1 MQLSNEFK
9 IRCSAIG
16 KIMTEPKLKKDKD
29 AGKLSATCLAYVHAW
44 IKSQPEFYDRYKN
57 FHSKYTLKGNDCEF
71 ESIKFAADFYGW
83 KDALKN
89 ETSFENDYLT
99 GTPDVILSDSVEDI
113 KNSWSE
119 ETFPLFDT
127 EIPIDGY
134 GWQLQGYMELLNKD
148 KSGLVYTLM
157 DAPERLVMKEARGK
171 AYELGIEN
179 GEVEFDL
186 YEEVRLSMT
195 YSHLRDDLRIKR
207 FMLDRDK
214 ECMLPVQSKVQQIRD
229 YIKSL

>member
-16 KIMTEPKLKKDKD
+16 KIMTEPKLKKDKE
-29 AGKLSATCLAYVHAW
+29 AGKLSATCLTYVHDW
-44 IKSQPEFYDRYKN
+44 IKSQPEFYDRYKS
-57 FHSKYTLKGNDCEF
+57 FHSKYTLKGNECEND
-71 ESIKFAADFYGW
+71 SIKFASEYFKWGSVE
-83 KDALKN
+83 KN
-89 ETSFENDYLT
+89 ETSFETDYLT
-99 GTPDVILSDSVEDI
+99 GTPDVILTDSVEDI

-119 ETFPLFDT
+119 ATFPLFDT

-134 GWQLQGYMELLNKD
+134 GWQLQGYMEGLNKT

-157 DAPERLVMKEARGK
+157 DAPERIIMKEARFK
-171 AYELGIEN
+171 SYELGIEN

-195 YSHLRDDLRIKR
+195 YSNLRDDLRIKR
-207 FMLDRDK
+207 FFLDRDK
-214 ECMLPVQSKVQQIRD
+214 ELMLPVQSKVQQIRD